1 MLLLLSPAWIED
13 DQMIENVFLINLFKS
28 LPYIYQY
35 ILNILLLNYF
45 GEGITDSFW
54 WWALNLGLG

>member
-1 MLLLLSPAWIED
+1 MLLLLSPTWIED

-54 WWALNLGLG
+54 ILMVSS